1 MPCTESRAM
10 RALLTTNE
18 TSLAIRG
25 SLPYQVM
32 LNVDGINIYIMTYVT
47 IDDDQIGLPVFRIGL
62 SFSTQSSGP
71 RPGKTKVFFV
81 CIWRLTSSDCA

>member
-1 MPCTESRAM
+1 MPCTDSRAM

-47 IDDDQIGLPVFRIGL
+47 IDDDQIGLPVFRIDFRFL
-62 SFSTQSSGP
+62 RSLPVLDQVKRRSFLFASG
-71 RPGKTKVFFV
+71 G
-81 CIWRLTSSDCA
+81 